1 MYLPFPECLTTQEAT
16 IRSSVEGFFLFSI
29 YAEIVFRR
37 GRSRRCEEV
46 TLERARHANILNS
59 HVNVSCVTDWR
70 RGYEGGPIE
79 VGMNQVMETHGK
91 RSSSM
96 TFAMRWKHENLRLI
110 VLSAIISIA
119 MTFMFLVLLYG
130 SADKSVSVVVN
141 GQETVV
147 KTKQWVLQRLL
158 DEQAIT
164 VGPHDEVSSP
174 LNASIKDGDRIEIK
188 QAVPVTVKADG
199 KTSTVYTTEKTVQ
212 AAIGKLNIPVRDQ
225 DRVNPS
231 LDTAVSKA
239 MTVTV
244 TRVDTKVSETERTL
258 PFSIVKKQD
267 PTLDKG
273 KEKLVQS
280 GKNGLVIE
288 RVEKKYEN
296 GVLVSSKLVDKV
308 VQTHTVSQVVA
319 IGSKKDVHT
328 LSSNASTASYSKS
341 GVTFKAKKI
350 LKNVTLTAYSAGVAS
365 TGKDENHPGYGI
377 TASGAK
383 VKEGRT
389 IAVDPD
395 VIPIGWWVYI
405 EGIGFRRAEDT
416 GSAING
422 NKIDVYFD
430 STNYANK
437 FGRKKGYTVY
447 VLGPNKPS
455 AS

>member
-1 MYLPFPECLTTQEAT
+1 M
-16 IRSSVEGFFLFSI
+16 
-29 YAEIVFRR
+29 
-37 GRSRRCEEV
+37 
-46 TLERARHANILNS
+46 
-59 HVNVSCVTDWR
+59 
-70 RGYEGGPIE
+70 
-79 VGMNQVMETHGK
+79 GMIQAKETHGK

-164 VGPHDEVSSP
+164 VGPYDEVSHP

-188 QAVPVTVKADG
+188 YAVPVTVKADG

-231 LDTAVSKA
+231 LDTQISKA

-244 TRVDTKVSETERTL
+244 TRIDTKVAENERTL

-267 PTLDKG
+267 PTLEKG

-280 GKNGLVIE
+280 GKTGVVIE

-308 VQTHTVSQVVA
+308 VQKHTVSQVVA
-319 IGSKKDVHT
+319 VGSKKDVHT
-328 LSSNASTASYSKS
+328 LSSTSTGSYTKS
-341 GVTFKAKKI
+341 GVTFRPKKV

-365 TGKDENHPGYGI
+365 TGKDESHPGYGI

-430 STNYANK
+430 STSYANK

-447 VLGPNKPS
+447 VLGPNKPT

>member
-1 MYLPFPECLTTQEAT
+1 MIQAK
-16 IRSSVEGFFLFSI
+16 
-29 YAEIVFRR
+29 
-37 GRSRRCEEV
+37 
-46 TLERARHANILNS
+46 
-59 HVNVSCVTDWR
+59 
-70 RGYEGGPIE
+70 
-79 VGMNQVMETHGK
+79 ETHGK

-164 VGPHDEVSSP
+164 VGPYDEVSHP

-188 QAVPVTVKADG
+188 YAVPVTVKADG

-225 DRVNPS
+225 DKVIPS
-231 LDTAVSKA
+231 LDTQISKA

-244 TRVDTKVSETERTL
+244 TRIDTKVAENERTL

-267 PTLDKG
+267 PTLEKG

-280 GKNGLVIE
+280 GKNGVVIE

-308 VQTHTVSQVVA
+308 VQKHTVSQVVA
-319 IGSKKDVHT
+319 VGSKKDVHT
-328 LSSNASTASYSKS
+328 LSAASTGSYTKS

-365 TGKDENHPGYGI
+365 TGKDESHPGYGI

-430 STNYANK
+430 STSYANK

-447 VLGPNKPS
+447 VLGPTKPT